1 MASQQKT
8 TLVLVSIHPCYQ
20 ANMHVY
26 MLIFQVINMQETTN
40 QIINH
45 IRIMIEEVECTEH
58 ELKVS

>member
-1 MASQQKT
+1 
-8 TLVLVSIHPCYQ
+8 
-20 ANMHVY
+20 MHVS

-45 IRIMIEEVECTEH
+45 IRIMIEEVECTKH